1 MGEDQKT
8 NTHWVLRH
16 IKVWLNPG
24 DKNTFTNTVGLV
36 SCLLWEHVAR
46 EKATDHTIHCNTQ
59 VSNLIEYPPS
69 KVLFFL
75 TSLFYTANFSVK
87 KVRSSNLQ
95 HATFALLPCGW
106 KWKPRLCNGHCYQKI
121 SVCAKRILFW
131 G

>member
-24 DKNTFTNTVGLV
+24 DENTFTNTVGLV

-46 EKATDHTIHCNTQ
+46 EKAADHTVHWNTQ
-59 VSNLIEYPPS
+59 VSNLIEYPVRYCSFLQAFSTLPIS
-69 KVLFFL
+69 VLKKGGPQIFNMQLLFF
-75 TSLFYTANFSVK
+75 SHAVGNGSPGYAMAIAIK
-87 KVRSSNLQ
+87 KIL
-95 HATFALLPCGW
+95 
-106 KWKPRLCNGHCYQKI
+106 
-121 SVCAKRILFW
+121 VCAKRILFW

>member
-24 DKNTFTNTVGLV
+24 DKNTFINTVGLV
-36 SCLLWEHVAR
+36 SYLLWEHVAR
-46 EKATDHTIHCNTQ
+46 EKAADHTIHCNTQ

-75 TSLFYTANFSVK
+75 TSLFYTANLSVK

-95 HATFALLPCGW
+95 HTTFVFLPCGW
-106 KWKPRLCNGHCYQKI
+106 K
-121 SVCAKRILFW
+121 
-131 G
+131 